1 MKKIVNK
8 RGFTLVELL
17 VVIAIVGML
26 IALLLPAVQQ
36 ARAAAQRMQC
46 TNKQKQLAL
55 AAHVYHDKYN
65 RLPPAGHIKKTDGD
79 YDGCSFLVDLLANIE
94 RADLWD
100 RVKVNEM
107 FGSIQDEDKNQIEQV
122 GYESVPAFLCP
133 STGTTPV
140 WDETEEYSPAITN
153 YKAVSASVLGM
164 MLDPSTGNFVSGGGR
179 GATYDDNATS
189 PDGATYLGS
198 KTKLDGIKD
207 GASNTLYLTESE
219 EQFYSRWIAGAEC
232 CVYTMDEVNG
242 PRIQEKP
249 NNSNNGITYAYPEG
263 YDDAPNK
270 FDEESGVEERYTN
283 LNRDYV
289 VDQLTNPSAM
299 QSDNCPCDGSNAD
312 DSEQKGPG
320 SAHSGVVI
328 HAYVDQSV
336 HNIST
341 EIDPAAYFFLT
352 TRNGGDPAYNVE

>member
-65 RLPPAGHIKKTDGD
+65 RLPPAGHVKKSDSN

-94 RADLWD
+94 RADLWE

-107 FGSIQDEDKNQIEQV
+107 FNDIQDTDKNQIETV
-122 GYESVPAFLCP
+122 ACESVPAFLCP

-153 YKAVSASVLGM
+153 YKVVSASVLGM
-164 MLDPSTGNFVSGGGR
+164 MLNPKNGDFITSSGSGSAYVSDP
-179 GATYDDNATS
+179 TS

-198 KTKLDGIKD
+198 KTKLDNIKD
-207 GASNTLYLTESE
+207 GTSNTLYLTESE
-219 EQFYSRWIAGAEC
+219 EQFYSRWAAGSEC
-232 CVYTMDEVNG
+232 CVYTLDEENG
-242 PRIQEKP
+242 PKINQKP
-249 NNSNNGITYAYPEG
+249 TNSSNGITYAYPEG
-263 YDDAPNK
+263 YLDAPNK
-270 FDEESGVEERYTN
+270 YDEESGVEQRYTN

-289 VDQLTNPSAM
+289 EYPYPCEDFE
-299 QSDNCPCDGSNAD
+299 SDLETRGSSSISN
-312 DSEQKGPG
+312 DSEQKGPS

-341 EIDPAAYFFLT
+341 EVDPAAYFFLT